1 MAGVGGARDVGSVY
15 SLDCES
21 PLLLI
26 QVLSVCLDN
35 SRITLTQVSMAT
47 ASSDSGL
54 LKADQ
59 SLVQCNLDGHMMMV
73 LFSSGLLVQ
82 EAVVSQD
89 QVLNMNVRMF
99 LQQQSGDPPTPQRS
113 RYGPGGSH

>member
-1 MAGVGGARDVGSVY
+1 
-15 SLDCES
+15 
-21 PLLLI
+21 
-26 QVLSVCLDN
+26 
-35 SRITLTQVSMAT
+35 
-47 ASSDSGL
+47 
-54 LKADQ
+54 
-59 SLVQCNLDGHMMMV
+59 MMV